1 MIHKAD
7 YIHNER
13 QYMTEQDFP
22 KNEYIKLKQLGLK
35 VGKFSNVTLGK
46 DDVQYYLIGTNDITH
61 DGIITL
67 SNPEAS
73 IKEKGSSKGVL
84 KYMLKKGDI
93 VFPHSSRLKSIGVM
107 TGEQAIPYVGHH
119 GLMRISCGE
128 NNLEMAFLIR
138 DYLQLND
145 TKKYILDKSL
155 DNKSKITIE
164 TLENLPI
171 PMIEENICG
180 YQKPSMDISKT
191 IRMLNNLR
199 KELILKKEILMINA
213 FSGDYNK
220 NKKIAKELEKI
231 LSTLE
236 NI

>member
-1 MIHKAD
+1 MTHEVESIQSKRKCMTELD
-7 YIHNER
+7 FPEN
-13 QYMTEQDFP
+13 QYM
-22 KNEYIKLKQLGLK
+22 KLKQLGPK

-46 DDVQYYLIGTNDITH
+46 DDVQYYLIGTNDITP
-61 DGIITL
+61 DGIIEL
-67 SNPEAS
+67 SKPEAS

-119 GLMRISCGE
+119 GLIRISCGE

-138 DYLQLND
+138 DYLQLSD
-145 TKKYILDKSL
+145 TKKYIFDESSK
-155 DNKSKITIE
+155 NKSKITIE

-171 PMIEENICG
+171 PMMEDNICD
-180 YQKPSMDISKT
+180 YQKPSMDISKI
-191 IRMLNNLR
+191 IRMLNKL
-199 KELILKKEILMINA
+199 KTELALKREILMQNA

-220 NKKIAKELEKI
+220 NSKIEKDLEEI

-236 NI
+236 KI